1 LIQRLIVS
9 TIFTSGTCSTNRF
22 SVSSGCGSGLGT
34 GSGAGA
40 TRAGGELG
48 ADDGLAARADVVDG
62 GVLDVGAG
70 RGTGGTLGAG
80 GELDA
85 G

>member
-1 LIQRLIVS
+1 M
-9 TIFTSGTCSTNRF
+9 
-22 SVSSGCGSGLGT
+22 GT